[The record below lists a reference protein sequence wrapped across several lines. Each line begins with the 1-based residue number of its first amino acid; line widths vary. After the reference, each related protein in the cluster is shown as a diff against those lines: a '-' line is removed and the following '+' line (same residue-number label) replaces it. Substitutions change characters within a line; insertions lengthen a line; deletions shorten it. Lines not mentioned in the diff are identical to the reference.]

1 MKKSFYISDFYYIK
15 SVEEFNS
22 EKIPPLIRRKLS
34 PIDKLAVEVISQVY
48 NNNVEEIVFSSK
60 QGEITR
66 LEKIIEQY
74 NELNEVSPAQFSG
87 SVHNFAVG
95 FFTLFQKIN
104 IPYYAISSGENSL
117 SAGFIKSIISQKNN
131 SLFCYVDS
139 SAVACLI
146 SNEFGKIKCEFENSC
161 QKNSDEFNSFVDFLE
176 GKIDIYKSN
185 FGIIR
190 KIEG

>member
-34 PIDKLAVEVISQVY
+34 PIDKLAIEVISQVY
-48 NNNVEEIVFSSK
+48 NNDVEEIVFSSK

>member
-48 NNNVEEIVFSSK
+48 DNDVEEIVFSSK

-117 SAGFIKSIISQKNN
+117 SAGIIKSIISKKNN
-131 SLFCYVDS
+131 SLFCYADS

-146 SNEFGKIKCEFENSC
+146 SHEYGKIKCEFENSC
-161 QKNSDEFNSFVDFLE
+161 QINSDEFNSFVDFLE
-176 GKIDIYKSN
+176 GKINTYKSN

-190 KIEG
+190 RIEG